1 MTSYKTGKS
10 ATLVRA
16 GVSFAL
22 ALAAVGGLA
31 TTGQAAVTVT
41 QPVLTPNNSTGA
53 TAGGTLTLTLAS
65 TAPTKFT
72 SGNVGTQFQIVT
84 GSTPGSCSTNP
95 QTTNAGSVVNATST
109 RYLNGTKVL
118 VTVGNLTTSGTW
130 LICAYS
136 AATSASGF
144 ATSTVLG
151 RGVYIVASAPTVTAV
166 SPSSGPSLGG
176 QTITVTGTNFPTTTG
191 ALLTATVGGMPLTGI
206 ANITAT
212 SFTATTPAHAA
223 GATNVIVTTN
233 GGASATGSG
242 NAFTYQNGIVI
253 SPNAVTTG
261 GSVDIDVQGVGFSG
275 LTFNNGGSTDYTD
288 GLSLDL
294 SAHAHVF
301 LVTGAYNAVVS
312 AHKKTNGPVN
322 ECIGVIVISDNELIC
337 TINTLKSISDD
348 HTSSADLTTETLD
361 TTAAT
366 ADGTYTLTV
375 VNSDALYANSGAQ
388 TTGLTYK
395 SVVSSGA
402 TFTVAPF

>member
-1 MTSYKTGKS
+1 MKSYKTGKS

-16 GVSFAL
+16 GVSLAL
-22 ALAAVGGLA
+22 AVAAVGGLA
-31 TTGQAAVTVT
+31 TTSQAAATVT
-41 QPVLTPNNSTGA
+41 QPVLTPNTPTGA
-53 TAGGTLTLTLAS
+53 TAGGTLTLTLVS

-84 GSTPGSCSTNP
+84 GATPGSCSANP

-130 LICAYS
+130 LICTYS
-136 AATSASGF
+136 AATTASGF
-144 ATSTVLG
+144 NTATVLG

-191 ALLTATVGGMPLTGI
+191 ALLTATVGGLPLTNI
-206 ANITAT
+206 ANVTAT

-253 SPNAVTTG
+253 SPSAVTTG
-261 GSVDIDVQGVGFSG
+261 ASVDIDVQGVGFSG
-275 LTFNNGGSTDYTD
+275 LSFAPGGVDFTD
-288 GLSLDL
+288 GSHLDL
-294 SAHAHVF
+294 SANAHVF
-301 LVTGAYNAVVS
+301 LVTGAYSGVVA

-322 ECIGVIVISDNELIC
+322 ECTGVIVISDNELIC

-348 HTSSADLTTETLD
+348 HTSSADLTAETLD

>member
-1 MTSYKTGKS
+1 MKSYKSGKS
-10 ATLVRA
+10 ATLVRT
-16 GVSFAL
+16 GVSLAL
-22 ALAAVGGLA
+22 AVAAVGGFA
-31 TTGQAAVTVT
+31 TTSQAVVAVT

-53 TAGGTLTLTLAS
+53 TAGGTLTLTLAA

-84 GSTPGSCSTNP
+84 GATPGSCSTNP
-95 QTTNAGSVVNATST
+95 STTNAGSVVNATST

-130 LICAYS
+130 LICTYS
-136 AATSASGF
+136 AATTAAGF

-151 RGVYIVASAPTVTAV
+151 RGVYIVASAPTVTGV

-176 QTITVTGTNFPTTTG
+176 QTITVTGTNFPTTVG

-275 LTFNNGGSTDYTD
+275 LTFSAGATDYTD
-288 GLSLDL
+288 GASLDL
-294 SAHAHVF
+294 TAHAHVF
-301 LVTGAYNAVVS
+301 LVTGGYSAIIA

-322 ECIGVIVISDNELIC
+322 ECTGVIVISDNELIC

-348 HTSSADLTTETLD
+348 HSVSADLTAETLD
-361 TTAAT
+361 NTAAT

-375 VNSDALYANSGAQ
+375 VNSDAKYVDSAAQ
-388 TTGLTYK
+388 TAGLTYK